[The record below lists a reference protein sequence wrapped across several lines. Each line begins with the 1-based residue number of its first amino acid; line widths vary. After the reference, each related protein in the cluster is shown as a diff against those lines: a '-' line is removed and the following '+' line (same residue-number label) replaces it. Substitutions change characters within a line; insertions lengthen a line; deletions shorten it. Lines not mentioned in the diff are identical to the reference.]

1 VGMAAVIY
9 KKGAPDNFVWE
20 EIKVGS
26 PERGQVRLRSTAVGV
41 NFADT
46 YHRAGI
52 PHPMIV
58 GDPPVVLGFEG
69 VSEIEELGPG
79 VTGFSVGERVCTC
92 LPPLGAYSQER
103 LYPADKLIKV
113 PKDLPLDDVQL
124 AGLILKGMTAQYLLH
139 RTHKVQ
145 PGDYV
150 LIHAAAG
157 GMGHILCPWA
167 RHLGA
172 TVIGTVSTD
181 AKAEIARNL
190 GCHHVINYST
200 EDFVAV
206 TRKITDGKGVDV
218 VYESIGKDT
227 LQKSLDC
234 LRLVGMCAAYGQA
247 SGVPD
252 PIDIVKDLGVRGSL
266 IITRPALSHYISN
279 RNEIDA
285 GAKSLFDA
293 VAQGVVASNV
303 VKTFPLREAAAAQVH
318 RRTQDNGLD
327 RHASIRVSGP
337 KKAGETPSA
346 TLVMT
351 SRPPPEAL
359 GPQKGNI
366 MSILRHEIRKISDE
380 NRGQPIISQAVVHG
394 NVAYFA
400 GITPNPIVGDIKT
413 QTAQVLR
420 RVDEL
425 LNLAGTDKSHL
436 LSAQVWIADMRLFED
451 HNSVWNEWV
460 DPANPPT
467 RACLT
472 TDFWRP
478 GMLVEVM
485 VVAAVP

>member
-1 VGMAAVIY
+1 MGMAAVIY

-20 EIKVGS
+20 EIKVRS
-26 PERGQVRLRSTAVGV
+26 PGRGQVRLRSTAVGV

-58 GDPPVVLGFEG
+58 GDPPVVIGFEG
-69 VSEIEELGPG
+69 VGEIEELGPG

-172 TVIGTVSTD
+172 TVIGAVSTD

-190 GCHHVINYST
+190 GCHYVINYST

-218 VYESIGKDT
+218 V
-227 LQKSLDC
+227 
-234 LRLVGMCAAYGQA
+234 
-247 SGVPD
+247 
-252 PIDIVKDLGVRGSL
+252 
-266 IITRPALSHYISN
+266 
-279 RNEIDA
+279 
-285 GAKSLFDA
+285 
-293 VAQGVVASNV
+293 
-303 VKTFPLREAAAAQVH
+303 
-318 RRTQDNGLD
+318 
-327 RHASIRVSGP
+327 
-337 KKAGETPSA
+337 
-346 TLVMT
+346 
-351 SRPPPEAL
+351 
-359 GPQKGNI
+359 
-366 MSILRHEIRKISDE
+366 
-380 NRGQPIISQAVVHG
+380 
-394 NVAYFA
+394 
-400 GITPNPIVGDIKT
+400 
-413 QTAQVLR
+413 
-420 RVDEL
+420 
-425 LNLAGTDKSHL
+425 
-436 LSAQVWIADMRLFED
+436 
-451 HNSVWNEWV
+451 
-460 DPANPPT
+460 
-467 RACLT
+467 
-472 TDFWRP
+472 
-478 GMLVEVM
+478 
-485 VVAAVP
+485 

>member
-1 VGMAAVIY
+1 MSVATGAGIMGMAAVSY
-9 KKGAPDNFVWE
+9 RTGAPDNFVWE
-20 EIKVGS
+20 ASKVGA
-26 PERGQVRLRSTAVGV
+26 PERGQVRRRTTAVGV

-58 GDPPVVLGFEG
+58 GDPPVVVGFEG
-69 VSEIEELGPG
+69 VGEIEELGLG

-190 GCHHVINYST
+190 GCHYVINYST

-227 LQKSLDC
+227 LQRSLDC
-234 LRLVGMCAAYGQA
+234 RKRIGMYAAYGQA
-247 SGVPD
+247 TGVPD
-252 PIDIVKDLGVRGSL
+252 PIRPVEDLGVRGSL
-266 IITRPALSHYISN
+266 MITRPVLAHYMST
-279 RNEIDA
+279 RREIDD

-303 VKTFPLREAAAAQVH
+303 VKTFPLREAAAAH
-318 RRTQDNGLD
+318 KFIGGRKTTG
-327 RHASIRVSGP
+327 SI
-337 KKAGETPSA
+337 
-346 TLVMT
+346 VML
-351 SRPPPEAL
+351 P
-359 GPQKGNI
+359 
-366 MSILRHEIRKISDE
+366 
-380 NRGQPIISQAVVHG
+380 
-394 NVAYFA
+394 
-400 GITPNPIVGDIKT
+400 
-413 QTAQVLR
+413 
-420 RVDEL
+420 
-425 LNLAGTDKSHL
+425 
-436 LSAQVWIADMRLFED
+436 FE
-451 HNSVWNEWV
+451 
-460 DPANPPT
+460 
-467 RACLT
+467 
-472 TDFWRP
+472 
-478 GMLVEVM
+478 
-485 VVAAVP
+485 

>member
-1 VGMAAVIY
+1 MGMVAVIY

-20 EIKVGS
+20 ETKVGS
-26 PERGQVRLRSTAVGV
+26 PECGQVRLRSTAVGV

-58 GDPPVVLGFEG
+58 GDPPVVVGFEG
-69 VSEIEELGPG
+69 VGKIEELGPG
-79 VTGFSVGERVCTC
+79 VAGFSVGERVCTC

-190 GCHHVINYST
+190 GCHYVINYST

-218 VYESIGKDT
+218 VYESIGKDRCKGHST
-227 LQKSLDC
+227 ACGWSVYAQLTA
-234 LRLVGMCAAYGQA
+234 RRQA
-247 SGVPD
+247 FPIRSTSSKIWAFAGHFLSPD
-252 PIDIVKDLGVRGSL
+252 PCFR
-266 IITRPALSHYISN
+266 ITCRT
-279 RNEIDA
+279 E
-285 GAKSLFDA
+285 AKSTPERNPC
-293 VAQGVVASNV
+293 SM
-303 VKTFPLREAAAAQVH
+303 PSH
-318 RRTQDNGLD
+318 RG
-327 RHASIRVSGP
+327 
-337 KKAGETPSA
+337 
-346 TLVMT
+346 
-351 SRPPPEAL
+351 
-359 GPQKGNI
+359 
-366 MSILRHEIRKISDE
+366 
-380 NRGQPIISQAVVHG
+380 
-394 NVAYFA
+394 
-400 GITPNPIVGDIKT
+400 
-413 QTAQVLR
+413 
-420 RVDEL
+420 
-425 LNLAGTDKSHL
+425 
-436 LSAQVWIADMRLFED
+436 W
-451 HNSVWNEWV
+451 
-460 DPANPPT
+460 
-467 RACLT
+467 
-472 TDFWRP
+472 
-478 GMLVEVM
+478 
-485 VVAAVP
+485 